1 MAMTPKLATVPA
13 EHLPADMRATFAP
26 LAQPELTLEDLD
38 DDTLEQLGEA
48 EVAAL
53 HAGGKRRRCEPAGDD
68 AQRLWACRLFVAVC
82 RDEGWRPAIDSRRTV
97 AKFAKRL
104 RARGLKHATVAAYL
118 ARLLRTAELQ
128 GATDLRWLRCL
139 VSNEQCLARSE
150 IRRKDVLSPLTSRDV
165 WEFGWRQFEAGSEAL
180 VEATSRRARRAA
192 ATRQRDGALAILA
205 AACPLRRANLA
216 GIHLGLNLDLATG
229 DLTFAAIEMKGR
241 RRFACTLPEPIAEVL
256 RLHVESGRKVLLG
269 QRQETALFLGYHG
282 QALSEQ
288 QLRCAVSKRSEEDPH
303 IRSFSPHF
311 VRDAL
316 PNLVASEAPEA
327 RWLVTELLTH
337 SERTT
342 DKEYG
347 TLIDTSA
354 AVRRAHRIGEALREL
369 GTQLAGDR

>member
-13 EHLPADMRATFAP
+13 EQLPAAMRATFAT

-38 DDTLEQLGEA
+38 DDTLEQLSDA

-68 AQRLWACRLFVAVC
+68 AQRMWVCRLFVAAC
-82 RDEGWRPAIDSRRTV
+82 RDEGWRPALDSRTV

-150 IRRKDVLSPLTSRDV
+150 TRRKDVLSPLTSRDI
-165 WEFGWRQFEAGSEAL
+165 WEFGWRQVEAGSEAVASTL
-180 VEATSRRARRAA
+180 SRRARRAA

-216 GIHLGLNLDLATG
+216 DIHLGLNLDLATG
-229 DLTFAAIEMKGR
+229 DLTFAAPAMKGR
-241 RRFACTLPEPIAEVL
+241 RRFACTLPEPIAQVL

-282 QALSEQ
+282 QALSDQ
-288 QLRCAVSKRSEEDPH
+288 QLRCAVSKRSAEDPH

-337 SERTT
+337 SERRTA
-342 DKEYG
+342 KEYG
-347 TLIDTSA
+347 TLLDTSA
-354 AVRRAHRIGEALREL
+354 AVRKAHRIGEALREL
-369 GTQLAGDR
+369 GPQLAGDR